1 QFLEGTTVTLT
12 GLITDDVQVRS
23 VELLVDGLVVHNNVS
38 YPYDLSTILP
48 KIADA
53 GNEVVLQVRATDTGG
68 NVGLSA
74 PVVIELLPDTIA
86 PTIVSLDPP
95 EGSTQPL
102 SFRKITVR
110 FSKPLDTAT
119 VNAANFELIGPAGT
133 VAPVNIR
140 IRERDSAVEFVYP
153 PLAGGYQFVIHA
165 PEVRDPVGNPLGA
178 GDIIRSFRVGNI
190 VREPTIRWI
199 NPAGGFWDDPA
210 NWDAGRLPNENDDVR
225 IDVPG
230 DVTITFRDPDLTDTS
245 LFV

>member
-1 QFLEGTTVTLT
+1 LGLQIVNYLAYDQGGQPPVITLDLVEGDLDPGRPGVQFLEGTTVTLT

-119 VNAANFELIGPAGT
+119 VN
-133 VAPVNIR
+133 
-140 IRERDSAVEFVYP
+140 
-153 PLAGGYQFVIHA
+153 
-165 PEVRDPVGNPLGA
+165 
-178 GDIIRSFRVGNI
+178 
-190 VREPTIRWI
+190 
-199 NPAGGFWDDPA
+199 
-210 NWDAGRLPNENDDVR
+210 
-225 IDVPG
+225 
-230 DVTITFRDPDLTDTS
+230 
-245 LFV
+245 